1 MKVLV
6 VVTDYP
12 NLQGGLA
19 LAYVRTRNVY
29 YKERGME
36 VEVLNFSAN
45 EDYSIDG
52 IHVFCLKNFDK
63 IINENKYDLLICHAP
78 NIRNHYFF
86 IEKYDCYFKKII
98 LFFHGHEVLK
108 VNKVYSVPYPFVK
121 RNKLLENVRDLYDE
135 CKFFVWRR
143 YIEKNYKK
151 LAFVFVSRWMKEE
164 FLYWVHP
171 SIKCLEGRNFVTYN
185 CVGSMFEKG
194 EYDVSSQ
201 KQYDFVTIRANLDG
215 SKYCVDIVNELAKR
229 NPDLSFLLIGKG
241 EFFKYYEKADNLTWL
256 DCRLNHEEM
265 IAILNSAKC
274 ALMPTRTD
282 AQGVMMC
289 EMVAFGMPLITSD
302 IPICHEVF
310 DNVDG
315 VGFISNEEL
324 DSFCLKDIYENIK
337 KSAGKSDRYFMKNTG
352 EHEVI
357 ILSNLCINVN
367 K

>member
-1 MKVLV
+1 
-6 VVTDYP
+6 
-12 NLQGGLA
+12 
-19 LAYVRTRNVY
+19 
-29 YKERGME
+29 
-36 VEVLNFSAN
+36 
-45 EDYSIDG
+45 
-52 IHVFCLKNFDK
+52 
-63 IINENKYDLLICHAP
+63 
-78 NIRNHYFF
+78 
-86 IEKYDCYFKKII
+86 
-98 LFFHGHEVLK
+98 VLK

-302 IPICHEVF
+302 IPVCHEVF